1 MTDIWLYLGGLVT
14 LLGALLG
21 AYLNTRSAAR
31 CGEVEVIVMQ
41 TATEARL
48 SLLIADTTVSLW
60 EVVQAA
66 EQVAVEEV
74 TPPQQAWPAGT
85 TYAHLAAGEVVITSD
100 QRRRLVPT
108 PQVDPLTVHLSA
120 GMLTPAEIRRMMLA
134 IEADRAESVT
144 EEQAFQQRITDLQQH
159 LLRCGI
165 WLTDPEKRRA

>member
-1 MTDIWLYLGGLVT
+1 MTDMWLYLGGASLVT

-74 TPPQQAWPAGT
+74 TPPQQACPAGT

-100 QRRRLVPT
+100 QRRRLVP
-108 PQVDPLTVHLSA
+108 
-120 GMLTPAEIRRMMLA
+120 TPAEIRRMMLA